1 MAKEIDEIKK
11 AAGDY
16 QKWALAARKQY
27 INLRLRQDKEIVN
40 LYIRSADRIA
50 KELRQ
55 IGTTTISGQIQKQHF
70 KELEKSLRA
79 EAELIQ
85 KGLTEAFVDYIDS
98 AAKAG
103 VGYTQGAVLNLFDQ
117 AGLKTS
123 RIRNLFSRVNKQAV
137 EAIWARTRNGLYL
150 SDRIWEHREKYR
162 NTMRDIIQESVTIGQ
177 DAVKTARML
186 QQYVR
191 FGAMTLARDYPEM
204 MKRMKGRIPGNISYE
219 ALRLARTEMTAAFG
233 EGAIA
238 AARVAPSYLGM
249 KWVLSKSHPV
259 PDICDTLATT
269 HNFRLGLG
277 PGVYPPGNEPP
288 YPAHPN
294 CLCTLV
300 PIHEDPE
307 EFVARLKDWRDDPS
321 SDRELEKWYQSIY
334 KPGAGKAKLPKA
346 SQKAAE
352 SVAKTAAKAIEKIA
366 EEEKDIINLD
376 LDDFED
382 LYEKYQPDAYTYGTR
397 NTIEDVKKHS
407 FFLIDEATFNERR
420 VAEYY
425 SGGEGYEKFNQALRF
440 PEMGKAVSKKTKE
453 AIETLTNLTKRASPL
468 SQNTIFYRHDG
479 LGTLKHLIG
488 PEVLEMAWD
497 VVVSGDTSKMPELKK
512 LLIGSEIQE
521 KGFLSTSYRQGVFV
535 QRDGLEIRIYA
546 PKGFRGGL
554 FLEEVARFKDEREY
568 LFSPGQK
575 FRVLDVE
582 VGEVPGYGGMENLI
596 LHVVPV
602 ESHE

>member
-27 INLRLRQDKEIVN
+27 INLRLRQDKEIAN

-50 KELRQ
+50 KELQQ
-55 IGTTTISGQIQKQHF
+55 IGTTTISGQIRKKHL

-85 KGLTEAFVDYIDS
+85 KGLTEAFVDYINS
-98 AAKAG
+98 STKAG
-103 VGYTQGAVLNLFDQ
+103 VGYTQGVVLNLFDQ

-123 RIRNLFSRVNKQAV
+123 GIRKLYSRVNKQAV

-150 SDRIWEHREKYR
+150 SDRIWEQGEKYR
-162 NTMRDIIQESVTIGQ
+162 NTMRDIIQEAVVIGQ
-177 DAVKTARML
+177 DAVTTARMI

-191 FGAMTLARDYPEM
+191 EGAMTLAKNYPNM

-233 EGAIA
+233 EGAISA
-238 AARVAPSYLGM
+238 SRVAPSYTGM

-259 PDICDTLATT
+259 PDICDTLSTYDS
-269 HNFRLGLG
+269 GLG
-277 PGVYPPGNEPP
+277 PGVYPPGDEPP

-300 PIHEDPE
+300 PIHEEPE
-307 EFVARLKDWRDDPS
+307 KFVEKLKRWTENPES
-321 SDRELEKWYQSIY
+321 EPELEQWYENIY
-334 KPGAGKAKLPKA
+334 KQGEDKAKVPKA

-352 SVAKTAAKAIEKIA
+352 SVAKTAAEAMDKIA
-366 EEEKDIINLD
+366 EEEIINLD
-376 LDDFED
+376 DYED
-382 LYEKYQPDAYTYGTR
+382 LYKKYLPSGYGS
-397 NTIEDVKKHS
+397 NNPIEDVKKHS
-407 FFLIDEATFNERR
+407 DFLVLDTTAKEQEA
-420 VAEYY
+420 AEYY
-425 SGGEGYEKFNQALRF
+425 TGSLGYQEYNEALRF
-440 PEMGKAVSKKTKE
+440 SEKWETAKRTIKKR
-453 AIETLTNLTKRASPL
+453 IETLTNLIKKASPL
-468 SQNTIFYRHDG
+468 SQNTIFYRHDR
-479 LGTLKHLIG
+479 LDTLEFLYN
-488 PEVLEMAWD
+488 PEVKEIARDIVMN
-497 VVVSGDTSKMPELKK
+497 GDTSKMPELKK
-512 LLIGSEIQE
+512 LLIGSPIQD
-521 KGFLSTSYRQGVFV
+521 KGFLSTSYRQGIFV
-535 QRDGLEIRIYA
+535 ERDGLEIRIYA

-554 FLEEVARFKDEREY
+554 FLEEISTFQREREY
-568 LFSPGQK
+568 LFAPGQK

-582 VGEVPGYGGMENLI
+582 VGEVYRGTKNLI

-602 ESHE
+602 E

>member
-11 AAGDY
+11 AASDY

-27 INLRLRQDKEIVN
+27 INLRLRQDKEIAN

-50 KELRQ
+50 KELQQ
-55 IGTTTISGQIQKQHF
+55 IETTTISGQIRKKHL

-103 VGYTQGAVLNLFDQ
+103 VGYTQGVVLNLFDQ

-123 RIRNLFSRVNKQAV
+123 GIRKLFSRVNKQAV
-137 EAIWARTRNGLYL
+137 EAIWARTRKGLYL
-150 SDRIWEHREKYR
+150 SDRIWEQGEKYR

-177 DAVKTARML
+177 DVVKTARML

-191 FGAMTLARDYPEM
+191 QGAMTLARNYPEM

-219 ALRLARTEMTAAFG
+219 ALRLARTEMSAAFG

-238 AARVAPSYLGM
+238 AARVAPSYIGM
-249 KWVLSKSHPV
+249 KWVLSGSHPV
-259 PDICDTLATT
+259 PDICDTLSTYDS
-269 HNFRLGLG
+269 GLG
-277 PGVYPPGNEPP
+277 PGVYPPGDEPP

-294 CLCTLV
+294 CLCALV
-300 PIHEDPE
+300 PIHEEPE
-307 EFVARLKDWRDDPS
+307 EFVARLKRWTENPES
-321 SDRELEKWYQSIY
+321 EPELEQWYQNVY
-334 KPGAGKAKLPKA
+334 KQGEGKAKLPKA

-352 SVAKTAAKAIEKIA
+352 SVAKTAAKAMEKI
-366 EEEKDIINLD
+366 EEEDIIN

-382 LYEKYQPDAYTYGTR
+382 LYEKYRPNDYANDYGLN

-407 FFLIDEATFNERR
+407 HFLVHEATSEEREA
-420 VAEYY
+420 VEYY
-425 SGGEGYEKFNQALRF
+425 TGSLGYKEYNEALRF
-440 PEMGKAVSKKTKE
+440 PEIWKTAKRKIKKR
-453 AIETLTNLTKRASPL
+453 IETLTNFIKKASPL
-468 SQNTIFYRHDG
+468 SQNTIFYRHDR
-479 LGTLKHLIG
+479 LETLEFLYN
-488 PEVLEMAWD
+488 PEVKEIARD
-497 VVVSGDTSKMPELKK
+497 VVVNGNTSKMPELKK
-512 LLIGSEIQE
+512 LLIRSVIQD
-521 KGFLSTSYRQGVFV
+521 KGFLSTSYRQGIFV
-535 QRDGLEIRIYA
+535 ERDGLEIRIHA

-554 FLEEVARFKDEREY
+554 FLEEISKFPREREY
-568 LFSPGQK
+568 LFAPGQK

-582 VGEVPGYGGMENLI
+582 VGEVYEDMKKQGTVKNLI

-602 ESHE
+602 E

>member
-27 INLRLRQDKEIVN
+27 INLRLRQDKEIAN

-55 IGTTTISGQIQKQHF
+55 IGTTTISGQIQKKHF

-85 KGLTEAFVDYIDS
+85 NGLTEAFVDYINS

-103 VGYTQGAVLNLFDQ
+103 VGYTQGVVLNLFDQ
-117 AGLKTS
+117 GGLKTS
-123 RIRNLFSRVNKQAV
+123 RIRKLFSRVNKQAV

-162 NTMRDIIQESVTIGQ
+162 STMRDIIQESVTIGQ

-238 AARVAPSYLGM
+238 AARVAPSYIGM

-259 PDICDTLATT
+259 VDICDTLSTYDS
-269 HNFRLGLG
+269 GLG

-294 CLCTLV
+294 CLCALV
-300 PIHEDPE
+300 PIHEEPE
-307 EFVARLKDWRDDPS
+307 KFVERLKKWRDDPS
-321 SDRELEKWYQSIY
+321 SDQELEKWYNNIY
-334 KPGAGKAKLPKA
+334 
-346 SQKAAE
+346 QEKAAE
-352 SVAKTAAKAIEKIA
+352 SFPSVPKKTLERAMYDPDYLSQQLNALHGDIVLQDMAEEVGFHKKPTLLSKEEMDAYIQQGNRELFRGIGGRQGEAETYVEQFKTGEYFAGKGVYGNGIYTAYGEEGFEVAKQFAGGVEKNVLRMALKEDAKIISYDALIEMQKSEFTALQEEERALRRKARREADRIYDETEDDDKVEEFLKEAAKEWEEMEKSRQVLADLGRYALYKGYDAI
-366 EEEKDIINLD
+366 DI
-376 LDDFED
+376 
-382 LYEKYQPDAYTYGTR
+382 
-397 NTIEDVKKHS
+397 S
-407 FFLIDEATFNERR
+407 
-420 VAEYY
+420 
-425 SGGEGYEKFNQALRF
+425 SSRF
-440 PEMGKAVSKKTKE
+440 MVVLNRGK
-453 AIETLTNLTKRASPL
+453 
-468 SQNTIFYRHDG
+468 
-479 LGTLKHLIG
+479 
-488 PEVLEMAWD
+488 
-497 VVVSGDTSKMPELKK
+497 
-512 LLIGSEIQE
+512 
-521 KGFLSTSYRQGVFV
+521 VFV
-535 QRDGLEIRIYA
+535 Q
-546 PKGFRGGL
+546 K
-554 FLEEVARFKDEREY
+554 
-568 LFSPGQK
+568 
-575 FRVLDVE
+575 
-582 VGEVPGYGGMENLI
+582 
-596 LHVVPV
+596 
-602 ESHE
+602 

>member
-117 AGLKTS
+117 AGLMTS

-150 SDRIWEHREKYR
+150 SDRIWEQREKYR
-162 NTMRDIIQESVTIGQ
+162 STMRDIIQESVTIGQ

-277 PGVYPPGNEPP
+277 PGVYPPGDEPP

-512 LLIGSEIQE
+512 LLINSVIHE
-521 KGFLSTSYRQGVFV
+521 KGFFSTSYRQGVFV

-575 FRVLDVE
+575 FRVADVE

-596 LHVVPV
+596 LHVVPI

>member
-27 INLRLRQDKEIVN
+27 IQLRLRQDKEIAN

-50 KELRQ
+50 KELQQ
-55 IGTTTISGQIQKQHF
+55 IGTTTVSGKIRKKHL

-85 KGLTEAFVDYIDS
+85 KGLTEAFVDYINS
-98 AAKAG
+98 SAKAG
-103 VGYTQGAVLNLFDQ
+103 VGYTRGVVLNLFDQ
-117 AGLKTS
+117 TGLKTS
-123 RIRNLFSRVNKQAV
+123 GIRKLFSRVNKQAV

-150 SDRIWEHREKYR
+150 SDRIWEQGEKYR

-186 QQYVR
+186 EQYVR
-191 FGAMTLARDYPEM
+191 QGAKTLARDYPEM

-238 AARVAPSYLGM
+238 ASRVAPSYVGM
-249 KWVLSKSHPV
+249 KWVLSGSHPV
-259 PDICDTLATT
+259 PDICDTLSTYDS
-269 HNFRLGLG
+269 GLG
-277 PGVYPPGNEPP
+277 PGVYPPGDEPP

-294 CLCTLV
+294 CLCALV
-300 PIHEDPE
+300 PVHEEPE
-307 EFVARLKDWRDDPS
+307 EFVEKLKRWTENPES
-321 SDRELEKWYQSIY
+321 EPELEQWYQNIY
-334 KPGAGKAKLPKA
+334 KQGEGKAKLPKA

-352 SVAKTAAKAIEKIA
+352 SVAKTAAEAMEKI
-366 EEEKDIINLD
+366 EEEDIIN

-382 LYEKYQPDAYTYGTR
+382 LYEKYQPDDYAKDYGLN

-407 FFLIDEATFNERR
+407 HFLVHKATPEEREAARFYT
-420 VAEYY
+420 
-425 SGGEGYEKFNQALRF
+425 SPLGYEEYNQALRF
-440 PEMGKAVSKKTKE
+440 PEIWKTAERKIKKG
-453 AIETLTNLTKRASPL
+453 IETLANVIKKASPL
-468 SQNTIFYRHDG
+468 NQNTIFYRHDE
-479 LGTLKHLIG
+479 LEVLKYLYN
-488 PEVLEMAWD
+488 PEVREIARD
-497 VVVSGDTSKMPELKK
+497 IVVNGDTSKMPELKN
-512 LLIGSEIQE
+512 LLIGSPIQD
-521 KGFLSTSYRQGVFV
+521 KGFLSTSYRQGIFV
-535 QRDGLEIRIYA
+535 YQNGLEIRIHA

-554 FLEEVARFKDEREY
+554 FLEEISKFPREREY
-568 LFSPGQK
+568 LFAPGQK

-582 VGEVPGYGGMENLI
+582 VGEVYDGMNTAKNLI

-602 ESHE
+602 EFQ

>member
-27 INLRLRQDKEIVN
+27 INLRLRQDKEIAN

-50 KELRQ
+50 KELQQ
-55 IGTTTISGQIQKQHF
+55 IGTTTISGQIRKKHF

-103 VGYTQGAVLNLFDQ
+103 VGYTQGVVLNLFDQ
-117 AGLKTS
+117 AGLKTFG
-123 RIRNLFSRVNKQAV
+123 IRKLFSRVNKQAV

-150 SDRIWEHREKYR
+150 SDRIWEQSEKYR

-191 FGAMTLARDYPEM
+191 QGAGSLARDYPNM

-233 EGAIA
+233 EGTIA

-259 PDICDTLATT
+259 TDICDTLAMR
-269 HNFRLGLG
+269 NDGLGLG
-277 PGVYPPGNEPP
+277 PGVYSPGNEPP

-294 CLCTLV
+294 CLCALV

-307 EFVARLKDWRDDPS
+307 EFVARLKDWLEDPKNEP
-321 SDRELEKWYQSIY
+321 ELEQWYQNIY
-334 KPGAGKAKLPKA
+334 KPGAGKARLPKA
-346 SQKAAE
+346 SQE
-352 SVAKTAAKAIEKIA
+352 V
-366 EEEKDIINLD
+366 EEEEDIIN

-382 LYEKYQPDAYTYGTR
+382 LYEKYQPDDYVNEYGLN

-407 FFLIDEATFNERR
+407 HFLVHEAIPEEREA
-420 VAEYY
+420 AEYY
-425 SGGEGYEKFNQALRF
+425 TSSLGYEEYNQALRF
-440 PEMGKAVSKKTKE
+440 PEIGKKAKRKLKKRIQ
-453 AIETLTNLTKRASPL
+453 ALTNLIKKADPL
-468 SQNTIFYRHDG
+468 SQNTIFYRHDE
-479 LGTLKHLIG
+479 LETLKFFYN
-488 PEVLEMAWD
+488 PEVKEIARD
-497 VVVSGDTSKMPELKK
+497 IVENGNTSKMPELKN
-512 LLIGSEIQE
+512 LLIESAIQD

-535 QRDGLEIRIYA
+535 QPDGLEIRIHA

-554 FLEEVARFKDEREY
+554 FLEEISTHSREREY
-568 LFSPGQK
+568 LFAPGQK

-582 VGEVPGYGGMENLI
+582 VGEVYEDMRKRRTVKNLI